1 MDHTSSFSFINEYT
15 VLFGHSWQGDTLV
28 DQVRFVVLDSE
39 TTGADS
45 RTAKLITI
53 GAVAVF
59 GSEIVLSDAIEETIW
74 TNYNSPSVT
83 VHGITRDET
92 RDGVEEPQALEAFL
106 KYLRDGVIVGHHIGH
121 DITTID
127 RATTR
132 HFGIKLQNRS
142 LDTMDLTLSLKDV
155 GAFADKPTFDDFS
168 LDGLCE
174 LFKIEPHD
182 RHTAGG
188 DAFITAQIFI
198 RLLRIARKFGRGTL
212 DSVMECPCSGNI
224 SEFGAAE
231 IGP

>member
-1 MDHTSSFSFINEYT
+1 MRLGFIDEYNA
-15 VLFGHSWQGDTLV
+15 LFEHSWHDETET

-53 GAVAVF
+53 GAVAVC
-59 GSEIVLSDAIEETIW
+59 GGAIVLSDAMEETIW
-74 TNYNSPSVT
+74 TSYNSPSVT
-83 VHGITRDET
+83 VHGITRDQT

-127 RATTR
+127 RATGR

-142 LDTMDLTLSLKDV
+142 LDTMDLTLSLKDG
-155 GAFADKPTFDDFS
+155 GAFSHKPAFDDFS

-174 LFKIEPHD
+174 LFRIEPHD

-198 RLLRIARKFGRGTL
+198 RLIRLARKFGRGTL
-212 DSVMECPCSGNI
+212 GSLMECSPSGK
-224 SEFGAAE
+224 
-231 IGP
+231 

>member
-1 MDHTSSFSFINEYT
+1 MDNTSSLPFIDEYNA
-15 VLFGHSWQGDTLV
+15 LFEHSWSDDTSQ

-53 GAVAVF
+53 GAVAVC
-59 GSEIVLSDAIEETIW
+59 GGEIILSDAMEETIW
-74 TNYNSPSVT
+74 TSYNSPSVT
-83 VHGITRDET
+83 VHGITRDQT

-127 RATTR
+127 RATDR
-132 HFGIKLQNRS
+132 HFGIKLHNQS
-142 LDTMDLTLSLKDV
+142 LDTMELTLSLKDD
-155 GAFADKPTFDDFS
+155 GAFAGKPAFDDFS

-198 RLLRIARKFGRGTL
+198 RLLRTARKLGRTTL
-212 DSVMECPCSGNI
+212 GSLMECPQNPQLG
-224 SEFGAAE
+224 
-231 IGP
+231 